1 MKFTIG
7 TQRLQAMIN
16 KAVRGAGFN
25 KLIPMTSLIA
35 IKLQDGTLTVTTTDA
50 TNYFSLI
57 EKNVS
62 GDDFY
67 VATQV
72 ELLAKLVSRLTCD
85 EVTFE
90 VTENALEINGNGKY
104 QIEIELEDDGTF
116 VKLPNP
122 IETFEKTNKVG
133 ETNSATIATA
143 LSSLKPALATTQD
156 FPWYTC
162 YYVSQNKITATDTFT
177 VADCT
182 QGFLNE
188 PCLISADVMD
198 LLGLFGGAISVYK
211 KDNKMLFE
219 AEDGVVY
226 GDIPSGIEHY
236 SIDDI
241 YALVDQKFDSSCKVV
256 KSSLLNLLDRVSLFV
271 GDYDNDVITL
281 EFGNDGLTV
290 TSSYANEKIV
300 YADSSNAGEFVC
312 QTDIKTL
319 MTIVKA
325 QVGSEFVIEY
335 GEENAI
341 KIVDGDITS
350 VVALLTEED

>member
-7 TQRLQAMIN
+7 TARLQALIN

-25 KLIPMTSLIA
+25 KLIPMTSLVA

-50 TNYFSLI
+50 TNYLSLI
-57 EKNVS
+57 EKNVV

-67 VATQV
+67 IATKV

-90 VTENALEINGNGKY
+90 VTDNALEVNGNGKY

-116 VKLPNP
+116 VTLPNP

-133 ETNSATIATA
+133 ETNSAVINTA
-143 LSSLKPALATTQD
+143 LTSIKPALATTMD
-156 FPWYTC
+156 YPWFTC
-162 YYVSQNKITATDTFT
+162 YYVSDKKITATDAFT
-177 VADCT
+177 VADCS

-188 PCLISADVMD
+188 SKLISADVMD
-198 LLGLFGGAISVYK
+198 LLGLFNGSISVYAS
-211 KDNKMLFE
+211 DDKMLFE

-226 GDIPSGIEHY
+226 GTIPSGIEHY
-236 SIDDI
+236 SIEDI
-241 YALVDQKFDSSCKVV
+241 YALVDQHFDNSCKVV
-256 KSSLLNLLDRVSLFV
+256 KSSLLNLLDRISLFV
-271 GDYDNDVITL
+271 GDYDNDTITL
-281 EFGNDGLTV
+281 EFGADGLNV
-290 TSSYANEKIV
+290 TSSYANEKIAYV
-300 YADSSNAGEFVC
+300 DSENAGEFVC

-325 QVGSEFVIEY
+325 QTGSEFVIEY

-341 KIVDGDITS
+341 KIVDGDIIS
-350 VVALLTEED
+350 VVALLTED